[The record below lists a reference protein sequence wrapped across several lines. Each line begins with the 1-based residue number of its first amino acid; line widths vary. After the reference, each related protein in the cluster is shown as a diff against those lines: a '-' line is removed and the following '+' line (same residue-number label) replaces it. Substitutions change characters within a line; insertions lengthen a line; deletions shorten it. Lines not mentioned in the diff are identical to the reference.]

1 MPLPVPL
8 GLAAQPDLAFEA
20 VLAAPLALHAPS
32 SPGGTCTVSCKL
44 SCKHFCELGAAD
56 AVLAFSQSELQL
68 GLDSTAAAAATI
80 ARHTIVALASHGFA
94 AVPSLAWRAAAAAW
108 QFVAGVLGSVQ
119 RGSMAVIQVAA
130 DAVG

>member
-1 MPLPVPL
+1 M
-8 GLAAQPDLAFEA
+8 
-20 VLAAPLALHAPS
+20 
-32 SPGGTCTVSCKL
+32 
-44 SCKHFCELGAAD
+44 
-56 AVLAFSQSELQL
+56 LAFSQSELQL

-94 AVPSLAWRAAAAAW
+94 AVPSLAWRAAAAW

-130 DAVG
+130 DAVV